1 MTNLTF
7 RELVEQRTRPMVTAE
22 FPAISGGTLEKV
34 KTEWERLAPLVDA
47 VNVTDNPAAHAHSS
61 NVSVAIALKNL
72 GADVIMQVVC
82 RDKNR
87 LAVQADI
94 AGASMHGITTIC
106 ALTGDDV
113 TAGDEPEAR
122 RVFDLDGPQLISV
135 ATGISRGSFLSGRKV
150 SDPKELLVGGV
161 ENPFAPPM
169 QTRIK
174 RARMKVDAGA
184 KFLQLQ
190 IGYQPELLQEFMAGV
205 VANGVTRDAAII
217 PTVILTKAARA
228 LTFMNDKVAGI
239 HVPQPVI
246 DRVANSADP
255 AEESYQV
262 VLESAQFALS
272 LPGVA
277 GIHITDFRHDDTV
290 ARLVSDLQLGPSH
303 QTQTKGIA

>member
-1 MTNLTF
+1 MSF
-7 RELVEQRTRPMVTAE
+7 ASLVKNRTRPIVTAE
-22 FPAISGGTLEKV
+22 FPSINGGTLDQV
-34 KTEWERLAPLVDA
+34 AREWERLGPLVDA
-47 VNVTDNPAAHAHSS
+47 VNVTDNAAAHAHSS
-61 NVSVAIALKNL
+61 NVSVAIALQNL

-87 LAVQADI
+87 LAIQADI
-94 AGASMHGITTIC
+94 VGAAMHGITTIC

-135 ATGISRGSFLSGRKV
+135 ATGLSQGTFLSGRKV
-150 SDPKELLVGGV
+150 TDHKELLVGGV

-190 IGYQPELLQEFMAGV
+190 IGYQPEMLEEFMAGI
-205 VANGVTRDAAII
+205 VANGVAQDAAII
-217 PTVILTKAARA
+217 PTVILTKNSRA
-228 LTFMNDKVAGI
+228 LNFMNDKVAGI
-239 HVPQPVI
+239 VVPQNVI
-246 DRVANSADP
+246 DRVAKSEDQPEA
-255 AEESYQV
+255 SYQLV
-262 VLESAQFALS
+262 KDSVEHTLS

-290 ARLVSDLQLGPSH
+290 ARLVSDFNLGPEH
-303 QTQTKGIA
+303 N

>member
-1 MTNLTF
+1 MSF
-7 RELVEQRTRPMVTAE
+7 RSLVEQRTRPIVTAE
-22 FPAISGGTLEKV
+22 FPSISGGTLDKV
-34 KTEWERLAPLVDA
+34 KEEWDRLSPLIDA

-61 NVSVAIALKNL
+61 NVSVAIALHNL

-87 LAVQADI
+87 IAIQADI

-135 ATGISRGSFLSGRKV
+135 ATGISRGTFLSGRKV
-150 SDPKELLVGGV
+150 ADPKELLVGGV

-190 IGYQPELLQEFMAGV
+190 IGYQPELLEEFMAGI
-205 VANGVTRDAAII
+205 VANGTATDAAIL

-228 LTFMNDKVAGI
+228 LSFMNDNVAGI

-246 DRVANSADP
+246 DRVVNAADP
-255 AEESYQV
+255 AEESYQLV
-262 VLESAQFALS
+262 RESAEHALS

-290 ARLVSDLQLGPSH
+290 ARLVSDLKLGQS
-303 QTQTKGIA
+303 QNR

>member
-1 MTNLTF
+1 MTF
-7 RELVEQRTRPMVTAE
+7 RELVRTRSRLIVTAE
-22 FPAISGGTLEKV
+22 FPSISGGTLEKV
-34 KTEWERLAPLVDA
+34 KQDWDRLSPLVDA
-47 VNVTDNPAAHAHSS
+47 VNVTDNPAAHAYSS
-61 NVSVAIALKNL
+61 NVSVAIALHNL

-82 RDKNR
+82 RDRNR
-87 LAVQADI
+87 IAVQADI
-94 AGASMHGITTIC
+94 VGAAMHGVSTIC

-135 ATGISRGSFLSGRKV
+135 ATGLSQGQFLSGRKV

-190 IGYQPELLQEFMAGV
+190 IGYQPELLEEFMAGI
-205 VANGVTRDAAII
+205 VANGTAKDAAIM
-217 PTVILTKAARA
+217 PTIILTKGARA
-228 LTFMNDKVAGI
+228 LNFISDKVAGI

-246 DRVANSADP
+246 DRVSNAEDQS
-255 AEESYQV
+255 EESYQL
-262 VLESAQFALS
+262 VLESASHALS

-277 GIHITDFRHDDTV
+277 GLHITDFRHDDTV
-290 ARLVSDLQLGPSH
+290 ARLVSDLQIGPFH
-303 QTQTKGIA
+303 QSLAKGIA

>member
-1 MTNLTF
+1 MTF
-7 RELVEQRTRPMVTAE
+7 RDLVENRSRMIATVE
-22 FPAISGGTLEKV
+22 FPSIAGGNLDKV
-34 KTEWERLAPLVDA
+34 KQEWDRLAPLVDA
-47 VNVTDNPAAHAHSS
+47 VNVTDNPAAHAYSS
-61 NVSVAIALKNL
+61 NVSVAIALHNL

-87 LAVQADI
+87 LAIQADI
-94 AGASMHGITTIC
+94 VGASMHGVSTIC

-135 ATGISRGSFLSGRKV
+135 ATGLSQGQFLSGRKV

-190 IGYQPELLQEFMAGV
+190 IGYQPELLEEFMAGI
-205 VANGVTRDAAII
+205 VANGTAKDAAII

-228 LTFMNDKVAGI
+228 LSFMNDKVAGI
-239 HVPQPVI
+239 HVPQAVI
-246 DRVANSADP
+246 DRVANAEDQ
-255 AEESYQV
+255 AEESYQLV
-262 VLESAQFALS
+262 RESAAHALS

-290 ARLVSDLQLGPSH
+290 ARLVSDLQIGPLHESLA
-303 QTQTKGIA
+303 KGIA

>member
-1 MTNLTF
+1 MSF
-7 RELVEQRTRPMVTAE
+7 RSLVEQRTRPIVTAE
-22 FPAISGGTLEKV
+22 FPSISGGTLDKV
-34 KTEWERLAPLVDA
+34 KEEWDRLSPLIDA

-61 NVSVAIALKNL
+61 NVSVAIALHNL

-87 LAVQADI
+87 IAIQADI

-135 ATGISRGSFLSGRKV
+135 ATGISRGTFLSGRKV
-150 SDPKELLVGGV
+150 ADPKELLVGGV

-190 IGYQPELLQEFMAGV
+190 IGYQPELLEEFMAGI
-205 VANGVTRDAAII
+205 VANGTATDAAIL

-228 LTFMNDKVAGI
+228 LSFMNDNVAGI

-246 DRVANSADP
+246 DRVVNAADP
-255 AEESYQV
+255 AEESYQLV
-262 VLESAQFALS
+262 RESAEHALS

-290 ARLVSDLQLGPSH
+290 ARLVSDLKLGQS
-303 QTQTKGIA
+303 QTQ

>member
-1 MTNLTF
+1 MTF
-7 RELVEQRTRPMVTAE
+7 RELVRTRSRLIVTAE
-22 FPAISGGTLEKV
+22 FPSISGGTLEKV
-34 KTEWERLAPLVDA
+34 KQDWDRLSPLVDA
-47 VNVTDNPAAHAHSS
+47 VNVTDNPAAHAYSS
-61 NVSVAIALKNL
+61 NVSVAIALHNL

-87 LAVQADI
+87 IAVQSDI
-94 AGASMHGITTIC
+94 VGAAMHGVSTIC

-135 ATGISRGSFLSGRKV
+135 ATGLSQGQFLSGRKV

-190 IGYQPELLQEFMAGV
+190 IGYQPELLEEFMAGI
-205 VANGVTRDAAII
+205 VANGTAKDAAIM
-217 PTVILTKAARA
+217 PTIILTKAARA
-228 LTFMNDKVAGI
+228 LSFMSAKVAGI

-246 DRVANSADP
+246 DRVANAEDQS
-255 AEESYQV
+255 EESYQL
-262 VLESAQFALS
+262 VLESASHALS

-277 GIHITDFRHDDTV
+277 GLHITDFRHDDTV
-290 ARLVSDLQLGPSH
+290 ARLVSDLQIGPFH
-303 QTQTKGIA
+303 QSLAKGIA

>member
-1 MTNLTF
+1 MSF
-7 RELVEQRTRPMVTAE
+7 RSLVEQRTRPIVTAE
-22 FPAISGGTLEKV
+22 FPSISGGTLDKV
-34 KTEWERLAPLVDA
+34 KEEWDRLSPLIDA

-61 NVSVAIALKNL
+61 NVSVAIALHNL

-87 LAVQADI
+87 IAIQADI

-135 ATGISRGSFLSGRKV
+135 ATGISRGTFLSGRKV
-150 SDPKELLVGGV
+150 ADPKELLVGGV

-190 IGYQPELLQEFMAGV
+190 IGYQPELLEEFMAGI
-205 VANGVTRDAAII
+205 VANGTATDAAIL

-228 LTFMNDKVAGI
+228 LSFMKDNVAGI

-246 DRVANSADP
+246 DRVVNAADP
-255 AEESYQV
+255 AEESYQLV
-262 VLESAQFALS
+262 RESAEHALS

-290 ARLVSDLQLGPSH
+290 ARLVSDLKLGQS
-303 QTQTKGIA
+303 QNR